1 MELPRPWKRLVDVR
15 ANESVEAIQ
24 VCMDRGRPFGESKWV
39 LQTAKELD
47 LEATLRPVGRP
58 RKEAEE
64 NE

>member
-1 MELPRPWKRLVDVR
+1 MELPGPWKRLVDVR

-24 VCMDRGRPFGESKWV
+24 VCVDRGRPFDWV
-39 LQTAKELD
+39 QQMARELD
-47 LEATLRPVGRP
+47 LEAKLRPVGRP